1 MTKKQSMENTRHNSN
16 VFWAVILILGG
27 GILLA
32 HSFGLLEMNI
42 DLNLISWK
50 LIPLF
55 IGLNALNRKNYF
67 NAIVCIGLAI
77 IFYIPEF
84 LTVTQ
89 KAQYYKL
96 WPLLLIVAGL
106 LILFRYMYPKE
117 YEELGN
123 HTIST
128 DQIDEMNI
136 MAGSSHKIIS
146 ENFKGGHVNCFM
158 GGAEIDLLDVT
169 SNNTIYL
176 KTFVMMGGLA
186 LKIPKEWNVKIDVMP
201 IMGGVEDQIT
211 KFPANTVSQETL
223 MVITGNVI
231 MGGIDIKRF

>member
-1 MTKKQSMENTRHNSN
+1 MENTRHNSN
-16 VFWAVILILGG
+16 IFWAVVLIIGG

-32 HSFGLLEMNI
+32 RSFGLLELNI
-42 DLNLISWK
+42 DIKFISWK
-50 LIPLF
+50 LIPLL

-67 NAIVCIGLAI
+67 NAIILIGFSI
-77 IFYIPEF
+77 ITFIPEF
-84 LTVTQ
+84 LTSAQ
-89 KAQYYKL
+89 KVQYYKL
-96 WPLLLIVAGL
+96 WPLLMIFGGL

-117 YEELGN
+117 FDDLGN

-128 DQIDEMNI
+128 DQIDELNI

-146 ENFKGGHVNCFM
+146 ENFKGGHLNCFM
-158 GGAEIDLLDVT
+158 GGAEIDFLDVK

-223 MVITGNVI
+223 LVITGNVI